1 MQDLG
6 THSAHC
12 AADRGLSQVQF
23 LAGCGRACCCAVT
36 GALVGRAEN
45 CGVSAVAV
53 VLGVVQFLDKV
64 VVPVGAT
71 TGSAQYLVRL
81 WIHAPF
87 YQGGLWKNL
96 YDFLREGVDSDP
108 VVNSRRF
115 SPCSHAEDEV
125 AALVVNNVSGM
136 FFGWYC
142 WFLHL
147 ALCSRRCGMTA
158 CTR

>member
-1 MQDLG
+1 M
-6 THSAHC
+6 
-12 AADRGLSQVQF
+12 
-23 LAGCGRACCCAVT
+23 T

-71 TGSAQYLVRL
+71 TGSAQCLVRL
-81 WIHAPF
+81 WIHAPL

-96 YDFLREGVDSDP
+96 YDFLHEGVDSDP
-108 VVNSRRF
+108 EVNSRRF

-136 FFGWYC
+136 LFGWFC
-142 WFLHL
+142 WYF
-147 ALCSRRCGMTA
+147 CTSRCVHDVAGMTA